1 MKKLNSHT
9 DGSAP
14 QPVTGFI
21 KVPTGSQTI
30 QIGFTDQKVSAHAG
44 LATFAGFLHWHRLG
58 ALLAQGLPQKR
69 RRRDAL
75 PLAHLAL
82 GFMTGLLAGAK
93 KLVQVSFLR
102 RDPLLPELLQ
112 IRAIGSQSTFT
123 RFFQGFTTAGKN
135 LAAFR

>member
-1 MKKLNSHT
+1 MKKTTSHT
-9 DGSAP
+9 EGSVP
-14 QPVTGFI
+14 QSVTSFI
-21 KVPTGSQTI
+21 KVQTASEAI

-44 LATFAGFLHWHRLG
+44 LATFAGFLHWHRLHG
-58 ALLAQGLPQKR
+58 LLAHCLPQQR

-75 PLAHLAL
+75 PPAHLAL

-112 IRAIGSQSTFT
+112 ILSIGSPSTFT
-123 RFFQGFTTAGKN
+123 GFF
-135 LAAFR
+135 